1 MWIIYRDSTNL
12 NLIQLGYR
20 AQSLAFNMNLIANN
34 DVSSNK
40 RFKPENNCED
50 RYEKQEGINKQ
61 ENENFHVK
69 RDFLEKGIKQGGD
82 KGSVDSDDETSTT
95 TDNDDET
102 FVFPPDG
109 DISDM
114 LDEVQYNGHFPT
126 VTERYFTAYYK
137 INVQSPGDDICIR
150 IHSNR
155 ICMFSLA
162 PSHAI
167 FQGDRDITK
176 VDFKISDRLDRALN
190 KVSGKSK
197 HGAQPLQVNSNIC
210 TILCSDGQRYLIKCC
225 MIGKLV
231 EVNEML
237 SEKPQ
242 LLRELP
248 HKGGYM
254 AIILPNIKHLENLKQ
269 SLLTH
274 EQYIKLVEEREKGK
288 ANDGNDRNFSTKTI
302 STKSEKYADE
312 N

>member
-1 MWIIYRDSTNL
+1 
-12 NLIQLGYR
+12 
-20 AQSLAFNMNLIANN
+20 MNLTANN
-34 DVSSNK
+34 DTPVNK
-40 RFKPENNCED
+40 RFKPERNCKNRYGNEESRNIQEMKNCDAKKDFFEGTEESED
-50 RYEKQEGINKQ
+50 
-61 ENENFHVK
+61 NE
-69 RDFLEKGIKQGGD
+69 RLMDSEILTT
-82 KGSVDSDDETSTT
+82 SDDE
-95 TDNDDET
+95 DRM
-102 FVFPPDG
+102 FIFPPDD

-114 LDEVQYNGHFPT
+114 LDEVRYNGHFPN
-126 VTERYFTAYYK
+126 VTERYFTTYYK

-162 PSHAI
+162 PSHVI
-167 FQGDRDITK
+167 LQGDKDITK
-176 VDFKISDRLDRALN
+176 VDFKINDKLDRASN

-210 TILCSDGQRYLIKCC
+210 TIFCSDGQRYLIKCC

-231 EVNEML
+231 EINEML

-248 HKGGYM
+248 HKGGYL

-274 EQYIKLVEEREKGK
+274 EEYIRLVGERE
-288 ANDGNDRNFSTKTI
+288 RERLTI
-302 STKSEKYADE
+302 K
-312 N
+312 

>member
-1 MWIIYRDSTNL
+1 
-12 NLIQLGYR
+12 
-20 AQSLAFNMNLIANN
+20 MNLIAE
-34 DVSSNK
+34 DDISFNK
-40 RFKPENNCED
+40 RFKPEENYKNK
-50 RYEKQEGINKQ
+50 YEKEESKNKQ
-61 ENENFHVK
+61 ETVKNIDLIGDFFEKTREQESNE
-69 RDFLEKGIKQGGD
+69 RSI
-82 KGSVDSDDETSTT
+82 DSNDETLTI

-102 FVFPPDG
+102 FMFPPDK

-162 PSHAI
+162 PSHVI
-167 FQGDRDITK
+167 LQGDKDITK
-176 VDFKISDRLDRALN
+176 VDFKVSDKLDRALN

-210 TILCSDGQRYLIKCC
+210 TVLCSDGQRYLIKCC
-225 MIGKLV
+225 MIGKLI
-231 EVNEML
+231 EINEIL

-248 HKGGYM
+248 HKGGYL

-274 EQYIKLVEEREKGK
+274 EQYIKLVEEREK
-288 ANDGNDRNFSTKTI
+288 
-302 STKSEKYADE
+302 EKVMAE
-312 N
+312 LKQNI